1 MARRNRPI
9 TPSNVVVLVS
19 IIFFFMIIL
28 TWETRDEI
36 SPMEKSISHVI
47 VPIQKGVTYFGD
59 WLTGQVD
66 FVQNIGE
73 LEAMNIE
80 LQEQVELLT
89 YENQILE
96 QSKLELM
103 RLRALQELGSR
114 YADYPKTGA
123 RVIGKDPG
131 NWYSVFTIDKGTDD
145 GIAVDM
151 VVLAGAGLVGKIIEV
166 GPGYAKIRSI
176 IDDNS
181 SVSAIVARTNDL
193 CTVRGDLTLF
203 NEGYLSVDYISDD
216 INLVLNDEITTS
228 HLGTVYPPGILI
240 GEVIKIE
247 DNPSNLTQSA
257 YIKPY
262 VNFKDLQEVLVINQQ
277 WGGDE

>member
-1 MARRNRPI
+1 MARRNRRI
-9 TPSNVVVLVS
+9 TPTNVVVVVS
-19 IIFFFMIIL
+19 VIFFFMIIL

-47 VPIQKGVTYFGD
+47 IPVQKGVTYFGD
-59 WLTGQVD
+59 WLTDRVD
-66 FVQNIGE
+66 FVQNIGD
-73 LEAMNIE
+73 LETMNIE
-80 LQEQVELLT
+80 LQDEVDQLT

-96 QSKLELM
+96 QSKRELQ
-103 RLRALQELGSR
+103 RLRELQELDSR

-131 NWYSVFTIDKGTDD
+131 NWYSVFTIDKGSND

-166 GPGYAKIRSI
+166 GPSYAKVRSI

-193 CTVRGDLTLF
+193 CIVRGDLTLF
-203 NEGYLSVDYISDD
+203 NEGYLSVDYISDE

-247 DNPSNLTQSA
+247 DNPTTLTQA
-257 YIKPY
+257 AFLNPY
-262 VNFKDLQEVLVINQQ
+262 VDFKDLQEVLVINQQ
-277 WGGDE
+277 WGGHE

>member
-1 MARRNRPI
+1 MARRNRRI
-9 TPSNVVVLVS
+9 TPMNVVVVVS
-19 IIFFFMIIL
+19 VIFFFMIIL

-47 VPIQKGVTYFGD
+47 IPVQKGVTYFGD
-59 WLTGQVD
+59 WLIDSID
-66 FVQNIGE
+66 FVQNIGD
-73 LEAMNIE
+73 LEIMNNE
-80 LQEQVELLT
+80 LQDQVDQLT

-96 QSKLELM
+96 QSKRELQ
-103 RLRALQELGSR
+103 RLRELNELDSR

-131 NWYSVFTIDKGTDD
+131 NWYSVFTIDKGSND

-166 GPGYAKIRSI
+166 GPSYAKVRSI

-181 SVSAIVARTNDL
+181 SVSGIVSRTNDL

-203 NEGYLSVDYISDD
+203 NEGYLFVDYISDE

-240 GEVIKIE
+240 GEIIKIE
-247 DNPSNLTQSA
+247 DNPTTLTQTA
-257 YIKPY
+257 FLNPY
-262 VNFKDLQEVLVINQQ
+262 VDFKDLQEVLVINQQ
-277 WGGDE
+277 WGGYE

>member
-1 MARRNRPI
+1 MARRNRRI
-9 TPSNVVVLVS
+9 TPTNVVVVVS
-19 IIFFFMIIL
+19 VMFFFMIIL

-47 VPIQKGVTYFGD
+47 IPVQKGVTYFGD
-59 WLTGQVD
+59 WLTDRVD
-66 FVQNIGE
+66 FVQNIGD
-73 LEAMNIE
+73 LETMNID
-80 LQEQVELLT
+80 LQDKVDQLT

-96 QSKLELM
+96 QSKLELQ
-103 RLRALQELGSR
+103 RLRELQELDSR

-131 NWYSVFTIDKGTDD
+131 NWYSVFTIDKGSDD

-166 GPGYAKIRSI
+166 GPGYAKVRSI

-203 NEGYLSVDYISDD
+203 NEGYLAVDYISDE

-247 DNPSNLTQSA
+247 DNPTTLTQA
-257 YIKPY
+257 AFINPY
-262 VNFKDLQEVLVINQQ
+262 VDFKDLQEVLVINQQ
-277 WGGDE
+277 WGGHE

>member
-1 MARRNRPI
+1 MARRNRSI
-9 TPSNVVVLVS
+9 TPTNVVVLVS
-19 IIFFFMIIL
+19 ILFFFMIIL
-28 TWETRDEI
+28 TWESRDEV

-47 VPIQKGVTYFGD
+47 IPMQKGVTYFGE
-59 WLTGQVD
+59 WLTDRVD

-73 LEAMNIE
+73 LETMNVE
-80 LQEQVELLT
+80 LQEKVDQLT

-96 QSKLELM
+96 QSKQELQ
-103 RLRALQELGSR
+103 RLRQLQELDSR

-131 NWYSVFTIDKGTDD
+131 NWYSVFTIDKGSKD
-145 GIAVDM
+145 GISVDM

-166 GPGYAKIRSI
+166 GPGYAKVRSI

-181 SVSAIVARTNDL
+181 SVSGIVARTSDL

-203 NEGYLSVDYISDD
+203 NEGYLSVDYISDE

-247 DNPSNLTQSA
+247 DNPTNLTQGA
-257 YIKPY
+257 FIKPY

-277 WGGDE
+277 WGGHE